1 MGIVIS
7 KNNFSELNEK
17 ASKRFDKKTAD
28 AIVHQ
33 LCRAL
38 ATDERWVK
46 LSPADALAMAKENN
60 ITLPNGNFKPM
71 EVGKLSMKREK
82 NINYVFYRS
91 VNGVVKGWHSATI
104 AGLIEAGIKTEEPVT
119 GFVFEMGQKII
130 KTNNVR
136 YKTNFFFSIKE

>member
-7 KNNFSELNEK
+7 KENFSELNEK
-17 ASKRFDKKTAD
+17 ASKRFDKKTAE

-46 LSPADALAMAKENN
+46 TASADVLAIAKENDV
-60 ITLPNGNFKPM
+60 TLPEGNFEAMP
-71 EVGKLSMKREK
+71 VGKFSIKREK

-91 VNGVVKGWHSATI
+91 EKGVVKGWHSAAI
-104 AGLIEAGIKTEEPVT
+104 AGLIEAGIKTEESVT

-130 KTNNVR
+130 KTNNPR
-136 YKTNFFFSIKE
+136 YKTTPAA